1 MAFINQNNDVV
12 SLTELFGNVLEPINS
27 RDDNF
32 TNILSEHTH
41 QLLNVSGSFQIGHI
55 R

>member
-12 SLTELFGNVLEPINS
+12 PQAKFFGNALEPVNS

-32 TNILSEHTH
+32 TDILSEHTH

-55 R
+55 